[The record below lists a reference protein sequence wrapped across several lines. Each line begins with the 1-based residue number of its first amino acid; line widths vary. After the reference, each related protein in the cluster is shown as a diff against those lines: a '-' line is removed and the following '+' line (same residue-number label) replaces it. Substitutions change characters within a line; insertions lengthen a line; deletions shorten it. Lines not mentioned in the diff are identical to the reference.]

1 MALEEPVRGTSIS
14 CITELEN
21 ISCPPTEIFDIG
33 SVKRKITSKA
43 RPISP
48 KLIQANG
55 SVKVNVT
62 PEALDEPVLPTP
74 LQHNASPNVNIGSKA
89 SSQTPSLTALQHN
102 DAFAI
107 KTRKSI
113 VGSIFESSPPSEV
126 RQLWE
131 KLIGTSCRP
140 LGKSKL
146 QCWEAEGPALEL
158 TCKLVSDVRKH
169 LDCKT
174 NYIYGRKAVRPP
186 LILGIYMVGKS
197 SADARPFLVVSCG
210 QDEPRERAMKLIK
223 KSKILDQFEEKGG
236 VRLREQRRPP
246 TSTGPVTHV
255 SGGSSQDMS
264 TRNATRVYYDPA
276 HGTLLSSLQ
285 LYIQISSGSGT
296 VCWHKATVGC
306 FLWFRGR
313 YLAFTA
319 AHPFLDLPSSPDS
332 DEESELD
339 FPFEDDS
346 ETSATYSDEDDFEE
360 PPNGLNL
367 HHI

>member
-1 MALEEPVRGTSIS
+1 MALELAVRGTSI
-14 CITELEN
+14 TELEN
-21 ISCPPTEIFDIG
+21 APLPPSEIFDIG
-33 SVKRKITSKA
+33 SVKVKVTSK
-43 RPISP
+43 
-48 KLIQANG
+48 
-55 SVKVNVT
+55 
-62 PEALDEPVLPTP
+62 ALDEPVLPTP
-74 LQHNASPNVNIGSKA
+74 FQNNASSNINIGSKA
-89 SSQTPSLTALQHN
+89 LSQPVSPTALQRN
-102 DAFAI
+102 DVFAI

-113 VGSIFESSPPSEV
+113 VGSIFESPPPSEV
-126 RQLWE
+126 RQVWE
-131 KLIGTSCRP
+131 KSIGTSCRQ

-158 TCKLVSDVRKH
+158 TRELVSDVRKH
-169 LDCKT
+169 LNCKT
-174 NYIYGRKAVRPP
+174 DYIYGRKAVRPP

-197 SADARPFLVVSCG
+197 SADARPFLVVSCE

-246 TSTGPVTHV
+246 ISTGPVTLV
-255 SGGSSQDMS
+255 SGVSSQDMS

-276 HGTLLSSLQ
+276 HGALLSSLQ
-285 LYIQISSGSGT
+285 LYIQISNGRGT
-296 VCWHKATVGC
+296 VCRHRATVGC

-346 ETSATYSDEDDFEE
+346 ETSATESDEDDFED
-360 PPNGLNL
+360 PPKGLNL